1 MALPFQGPASLNP
14 QQGGGGGIASIKL
27 NPAQVRFPTARRPA
41 PQRRPLE
48 PTNKEKFAPLAPFV
62 VGGIMDMFKGKPETL
77 SDDQYLQSIGAD
89 ATDISQTEQASLDA
103 YKLYGPRAEA
113 NTFGMDEIANIVAS
127 GLSGR
132 GAKDYAST
140 YMAMR
145 KADAT
150 VDARTET
157 ARSAFIKNQLD
168 NGTAAFLNLQDSEA
182 ARTGVVDIRPGF
194 VQSKGPNAGVA
205 FINDPEHPDADKNGF
220 RPAGPNWVDPSKL
233 DSGKGSGLDIFKNPN
248 YTTLT
253 ETSKKLS
260 ARDQAVTSMLNVS
273 NSTIEM
279 LQEGIK
285 DPTKAGTT
293 TVSALAN
300 IANSALTNF
309 DVIATAAGGDA
320 GIDGYFSS
328 DNTGGTLLGT
338 GNNAKALYM
347 AIKSGDEDQINQA
360 TADFE
365 NATGTDLRQILG
377 EASYA
382 NVATRANFLQLAYM
396 AAAANG
402 QTGRTL
408 SDKDLAYHLQIVG
421 FGSTQDP
428 KVLNDN
434 LLRFGDQLVRGL
446 DAETQVALPTNGMSR
461 YNMTDPEFQSVVSMY
476 YNPMVKPNAEGKD
489 TAQWLDYGT
498 YTYKPF
504 YQRYGSIPQ
513 VQQWQQ
519 HKGVY
524 FDRKNQKTAVRPGDP
539 IDPNKEYSF
548 ELQTIRDLTQ

>member
-1 MALPFQGPASLNP
+1 VLC
-14 QQGGGGGIASIKL
+14 
-27 NPAQVRFPTARRPA
+27 
-41 PQRRPLE
+41 
-48 PTNKEKFAPLAPFV
+48 
-62 VGGIMDMFKGKPETL
+62 
-77 SDDQYLQSIGAD
+77 
-89 ATDISQTEQASLDA
+89 
-103 YKLYGPRAEA
+103 
-113 NTFGMDEIANIVAS
+113 
-127 GLSGR
+127 
-132 GAKDYAST
+132 
-140 YMAMR
+140 
-145 KADAT
+145 
-150 VDARTET
+150 
-157 ARSAFIKNQLD
+157 
-168 NGTAAFLNLQDSEA
+168 
-182 ARTGVVDIRPGF
+182 DIRPGF
-194 VQSKGPNAGVA
+194 VQSKGPQAGVA

-233 DSGKGSGLDIFKNPN
+233 DSGKGSGLDIFKNPQYASLSKTN
-248 YTTLT
+248 AALT
-253 ETSKKLS
+253 
-260 ARDQAVTSMLNVS
+260 ARDQAITSMLNVS
-273 NSTIEM
+273 NSTIGL
-279 LQEGIK
+279 LQDGIK

-300 IANSALTNF
+300 VANSALVNF
-309 DVIATAAGGDA
+309 DVIATAVGGEA
-320 GIDGYFSS
+320 GIQGYFSS

-338 GNNAKALYM
+338 GDNAKKLYI

-360 TADFE
+360 TLDFE
-365 NATGTDLRQILG
+365 NATGVSLRDILG
-377 EASYA
+377 ETSYA

-446 DAETQVALPTNGMSR
+446 DAETQVAIPINGMSR
-461 YNMTDPEFQSVVSMY
+461 YNMSDPEFQSIVSMY
-476 YNPMVKPNAEGKD
+476 YNPMVKPDVEGKD

-519 HKGVY
+519 HKGY
-524 FDRKNQKTAVRPGDP
+524 FYDRATATTAKRNPGDP
-539 IDPNKEYSF
+539 IDPNKAYSF
-548 ELQTIRDLTQ
+548 ELKTMRDLTQ